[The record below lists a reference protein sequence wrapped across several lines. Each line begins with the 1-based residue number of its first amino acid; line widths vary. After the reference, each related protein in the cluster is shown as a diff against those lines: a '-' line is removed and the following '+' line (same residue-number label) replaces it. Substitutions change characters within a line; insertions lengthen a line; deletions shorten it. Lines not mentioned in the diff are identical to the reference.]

1 MKNNLSNK
9 IMITSQELI
18 EDSFKLG
25 IQIIKSGFA
34 PTTILVLWR
43 GGATIGMAIHELM
56 RYKNF
61 QLNHMIIKTSSYQN
75 TDRQETVAIDGYQGL
90 FESLKK
96 DEKILIVDDI
106 FDTGRTVSSVI
117 SLIKEHRKQENDQFK
132 IAVPWYKPK
141 NNLTD
146 IFPDFYIHET
156 EKWVVFPHEL
166 ESLSND
172 EIKNYRLKEILS

>member
-1 MKNNLSNK
+1 M
-9 IMITSQELI
+9 
-18 EDSFKLG
+18 
-25 IQIIKSGFA
+25 
-34 PTTILVLWR
+34 
-43 GGATIGMAIHELM
+43 
-56 RYKNF
+56 
-61 QLNHMIIKTSSYQN
+61 
-75 TDRQETVAIDGYQGL
+75 
-90 FESLKK
+90 
-96 DEKILIVDDI
+96 DDI

>member
-1 MKNNLSNK
+1 
-9 IMITSQELI
+9 
-18 EDSFKLG
+18 
-25 IQIIKSGFA
+25 
-34 PTTILVLWR
+34 
-43 GGATIGMAIHELM
+43 
-56 RYKNF
+56 
-61 QLNHMIIKTSSYQN
+61 MIIKTSSYQN
-75 TDRQETVAIDGYQGL
+75 TDRQETVAIEGYQGL
-90 FESLKK
+90 FESFKK
-96 DEKILIVDDI
+96 DEKVLIVDDI

-117 SLIKEHRKQENDQFK
+117 SLIREHRMEENDQFK

-166 ESLSND
+166 ESLSED